1 METGPALEN
10 ELLGKPRE
18 TVEFRRGLC
27 SPLSPRSSRGGLQRG
42 CRGTLLLQASAVDQ
56 RVTERQQLLVPSLLG
71 VSIGN
76 MHSDGRFPDSFF
88 FARISSHSKQQSKA
102 ELT

>member
-1 METGPALEN
+1 MLS
-10 ELLGKPRE
+10 
-18 TVEFRRGLC
+18 TVPKSAEV
-27 SPLSPRSSRGGLQRG
+27 G
-42 CRGTLLLQASAVDQ
+42 CRGAAGEVYCSRLPTADQ
-56 RVTERQQLLVPSLLG
+56 RVMERQQLLVPSLLG

>member
-1 METGPALEN
+1 MSYWENPQKLWSFGGDCALH
-10 ELLGKPRE
+10 
-18 TVEFRRGLC
+18 C
-27 SPLSPRSSRGGLQRG
+27 SQESAEVG
-42 CRGTLLLQASAVDQ
+42 CRGAAGEVYCSRLPTADQ
-56 RVTERQQLLVPSLLG
+56 RVMERQQLLVPSLLG

-102 ELT
+102 GLT